1 MIDPLQLQALVDGE
15 CSPGQRR
22 ELLEHCDSHPEN
34 WREVALAMLEEQ
46 QFSKQLHQVA
56 TPTLVATRSLVA
68 TLNPTACHP
77 SEPASLKIVASEPLA
92 SLPIP
97 SAQTVLHI
105 PPVSRKQSWRPVLA
119 AGLIG
124 LAAFWGGRMVPH
136 SNSHESH
143 PKDTLATNQS
153 TVFKPGIQPNSS
165 GAGGLGAPNQLVS
178 DQSNPYEGLPET
190 DLRVQIGNQNIP
202 IFDPNDIDPQLVLAL
217 QAYEIQKANQ
227 RLRQHGF
234 EIDLRPEYMTGQLND
249 GRQVV
254 VPIHQV
260 GLRPYGQ

>member
-22 ELLEHCDSHPEN
+22 ELLEHCDSNPEN
-34 WREVALAMLEEQ
+34 WREIALAMLEEQ
-46 QFSKQLHQVA
+46 QFSKQLHNV
-56 TPTLVATRSLVA
+56 TPA
-68 TLNPTACHP
+68 NPIAAV
-77 SEPASLKIVASEPLA
+77 SSAPASPKIFTSNSLA
-92 SLPIP
+92 NLPIQNLSTAIDRP
-97 SAQTVLHI
+97 VLHDR
-105 PPVSRKQSWRPVLA
+105 PEERERSWRPFLA

-124 LAAFWGGRMVPH
+124 LAAFWGGRMVPS
-136 SNSHESH
+136 SNSHDSTS
-143 PKDTLATNQS
+143 KDALATNQS
-153 TVFKPGIQPNSS
+153 TLFKPSIQSHTPGTS
-165 GAGGLGAPNQLVS
+165 GLAATNQLVS
-178 DQSNPYEGLPET
+178 DPGNPYEGLPET
-190 DLRVQIGNQNIP
+190 DLRVQIGNQDIP

-217 QAYEIQKANQ
+217 QAYEVQKANQ
-227 RLRQHGF
+227 RLRQQGF